1 MIPLATALLLMCT
14 PVDGD
19 SGTCDQIGRYRI
31 ETIDTAEIHGACD
44 YERDLAQRAKA
55 FALDFMREPVT
66 VSHNG
71 KRDKYGRLLV
81 TIRRGPDDLGEALIA
96 AGLARRWEGA
106 RRSWCQ

>member
-31 ETIDTAEIHGACD
+31 AGIDTPEILGRCD

-55 FALDFMREPVT
+55 YAVEFMSSPVL
-66 VSHNG
+66 VEHDG
-71 KRDKYGRLLV
+71 RRDRYRRLLV
-81 TIRRGPDDLGEALIA
+81 RISRDDRDLGAEMIEH
-96 AGLARRWEGA
+96 GLARRWAG
-106 RRSWCQ
+106 RRESWCD